1 VAYRIWVQDG
11 SLSLGHD
18 GCLHFVGIT
27 NSGSFT
33 VFKGALASRHPV
45 GRWGSAESPDGTG
58 GDWERSGGSVARFE
72 PSVLFLWF
80 DDRGFRVGSQS
91 LFGNLGLSEVRRI
104 AVSHLQRFGSRL
116 LLQRVRSHFESLS
129 L

>member
-1 VAYRIWVQDG
+1 VAYQIWVQDG

-58 GDWERSGGSVARFE
+58 GIGNALAVLLPDLNRQCCSFGLMIEDSELVHSLYSEISVY
-72 PSVLFLWF
+72 PK
-80 DDRGFRVGSQS
+80 
-91 LFGNLGLSEVRRI
+91 SEE
-104 AVSHLQRFGSRL
+104 LP
-116 LLQRVRSHFESLS
+116 
-129 L
+129 

>member
-1 VAYRIWVQDG
+1 MAYRIWVQDG

-58 GDWERSGGSVARFE
+58 GIGNALA
-72 PSVLFLWF
+72 VLLP
-80 DDRGFRVGSQS
+80 DLNRQCCS
-91 LFGNLGLSEVRRI
+91 FGLMIEDSELVHSLGLSEVRRI

-116 LLQRVRSHFESLS
+116 LLQRVRSHFENLS